1 MRSVRIVAQ
10 RVSVVMACR
19 DYYATTRRW
28 NSKWTAIGRLKYKV
42 AMKRR
47 VPLGAAVCFMP
58 FSRRYSR
65 FVDFSHVKRRTKQWH
80 RRGKFFVHDSFSY
93 KRERKRDDIE
103 SENSSSMD
111 FPYIKSKR

>member
-47 VPLGAAVCFMP
+47 VPRWSGMFYAIFQTL
-58 FSRRYSR
+58 FSI
-65 FVDFSHVKRRTKQWH
+65 H
-80 RRGKFFVHDSFSY
+80 GFFLYEKTNETTAS
-93 KRERKRDDIE
+93 ER
-103 SENSSSMD
+103 NSSSMD
-111 FPYIKSKR
+111 LSHTNTKERMTILNSKILHLWIFSVQKNKR